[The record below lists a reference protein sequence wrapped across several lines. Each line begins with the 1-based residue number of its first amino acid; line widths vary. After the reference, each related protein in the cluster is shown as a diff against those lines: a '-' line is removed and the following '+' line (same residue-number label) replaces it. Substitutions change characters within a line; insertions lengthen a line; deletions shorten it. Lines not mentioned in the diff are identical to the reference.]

1 MSKLGQSSVLLLV
14 VLVLVACQGSKQ
26 NGDTLIPDA
35 AASEQTDQA
44 RQAASDAS
52 ALEQIYQ
59 EGREAYKAGAAL
71 EQLGQRQEAML
82 KFNQAVGQF
91 ERVVLADPNHFNAL
105 VNWGSTLSRI
115 GKPAAAV
122 VKFQRALAIDPEH
135 ANTAEVY
142 HNWGTAL
149 ERLGRHQEAVEK
161 FELAIALKADLLS
174 PVLQGYLRRHRP
186 RQPDSQIGVPP
197 SGPPATQ

>member
-1 MSKLGQSSVLLLV
+1 MSKLGQSSALLLV
-14 VLVLVACQGSKQ
+14 ILVLVACQGSKQ
-26 NGDTLIPDA
+26 NGDTLTPDA
-35 AASEQTDQA
+35 AASEQTDQARQARQAASDASALEQTDQA

-59 EGREAYKAGAAL
+59 EGREAYQAGAAL

-122 VKFQRALAIDPEH
+122 VKFQR
-135 ANTAEVY
+135 
-142 HNWGTAL
+142 
-149 ERLGRHQEAVEK
+149 
-161 FELAIALKADLLS
+161 
-174 PVLQGYLRRHRP
+174 
-186 RQPDSQIGVPP
+186 
-197 SGPPATQ
+197 GPPAGRAGACSEAPGGSRRSRPGTGCHRRLAGNGRPGPVRRP